1 MKLILLFAA
10 LLMAAGVQAQEIES
24 IDFHLYTDS
33 LKKGRYNYINL
44 DGKLSNGRYLPLS
57 QKEVLFKSNTG
68 KWDGN
73 SLIVDSAYDKDSVVV
88 TATLREKPSLS
99 KQIIIYIKK
108 TADEGKLY
116 TEQEL
121 FDNRKRKN

>member
-99 KQIIIYIKK
+99 KQIIIYMKK
-108 TADEGKLY
+108 SADEGKLY